1 MGSRP
6 CSALLQLP
14 VELRGIQL
22 GRPVDVLLDVHA
34 WHVLGFVVRCGD
46 ESTRFLPL
54 PACQV
59 GEHAIVVQSALM
71 LLEDVAFYEKR
82 GVSFRSLLNGL
93 VATGGTLL
101 DAIVAPSG
109 DVVEFEV
116 ERDGAARRV
125 PAAGQRIAPTRL
137 SAA

>member
-1 MGSRP
+1 M
-6 CSALLQLP
+6 
-14 VELRGIQL
+14 RGIQL
-22 GRPVDVLLDVHA
+22 GRPVDLLLDLHS

-59 GEHAIVVQSALM
+59 GEDAIAVQSALM

-93 VATGGTLL
+93 VATGGTLV
-101 DAIVAPSG
+101 DAIVEPSG
-109 DVVEFEV
+109 AVAELEV
-116 ERDGAARRV
+116 ERDGSARRV
-125 PAAGQRIAPTRL
+125 PAAGQRVAPTRL